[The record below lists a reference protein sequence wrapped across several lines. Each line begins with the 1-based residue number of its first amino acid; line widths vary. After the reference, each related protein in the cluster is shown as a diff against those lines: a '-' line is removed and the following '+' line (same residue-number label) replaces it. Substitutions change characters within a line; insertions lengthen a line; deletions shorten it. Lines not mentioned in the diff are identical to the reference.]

1 VWCEVGQEVCPLP
14 PVITK
19 HTYCSLVGKT
29 NKKPPKPTNQTNKQK
44 TPTTTNPAKQTKQ
57 PEAAEKCSLFGL
69 GWSWKVLQQ
78 QLQALVEVWQ
88 NTSMVKCS

>member
-1 VWCEVGQEVCPLP
+1 LQSCRKNEQKA
-14 PVITK
+14 TQ
-19 HTYCSLVGKT
+19 T
-29 NKKPPKPTNQTNKQK
+29 NQPTNQK